1 MKRLLQRIQ
10 SRIILSIVNRLL
22 AYVDQEIESGTAKER
37 ARLRKIKQTF
47 MELKRWIADPT
58 SEPSDPNRRR
68 SRRVLVADS
77 QQVVQGVTEIPR

>member
-22 AYVDQEIESGTAKER
+22 AYVDQEIEAGTAKER
-37 ARLRKIKQTF
+37 ARLRKIKRTF

-68 SRRVLVADS
+68 SRRVLIPDP
-77 QQVVQGVTEIPR
+77 QQVVQGVTEIPG

>member
-1 MKRLLQRIQ
+1 MKRLFQRIQ

-22 AYVDQEIESGTAKER
+22 AYVDQEIEAGTAKER
-37 ARLRKIKQTF
+37 VRLRKIKRTF
-47 MELKRWIADPT
+47 MELKRWIVDPT

-77 QQVVQGVTEIPR
+77 QQVIQGVAEIPG

>member
-22 AYVDQEIESGTAKER
+22 AYVDQEIEAGTAKER
-37 ARLRKIKQTF
+37 ARLRKIKRTF

-68 SRRVLVADS
+68 PRRVLVADS
-77 QQVVQGVTEIPR
+77 QQVVQGVTEIPG